1 MFIHNTAV
9 IDENVS
15 LGSAIS
21 IWHFCH
27 VMSGSIIGDN
37 SILGQNVMVGKN
49 VKIGKGCKIQNNVS
63 LYEGIELEDNVFCG
77 PSCVFTNVINPRSFI
92 NRKNE
97 FKKTLVE
104 MGATVGANAT
114 IICGIKIGK
123 FSLVGAGTVITK
135 DVKDFSIM
143 VGNPARQI
151 GWISTNGYRL
161 NKNLQCPKTGEEF
174 YLDSE
179 TLRKK

>member
-1 MFIHNTAV
+1 
-9 IDENVS
+9 
-15 LGSAIS
+15 
-21 IWHFCH
+21 
-27 VMSGSIIGDN
+27 
-37 SILGQNVMVGKN
+37 
-49 VKIGKGCKIQNNVS
+49 
-63 LYEGIELEDNVFCG
+63 
-77 PSCVFTNVINPRSFI
+77 
-92 NRKNE
+92 
-97 FKKTLVE
+97 